1 VKTDSLRTLDSLLRQ
16 TVTSLPVSAE
26 EVESEQEGRRKGK
39 KRDVKKS
46 DVDLILLFRA
56 RKPNCTAQLPLYAH
70 PRSVPAIMREV
81 VGGKNCLRA
90 HLVHYVRCIFSS
102 SMPSSTLRTKQ
113 YYAVLLVHDREVPPA
128 SYSVSLAPDAVPL
141 LRLLFTRQ
149 CAPENAVPR
158 PRPGTQVKLPSELA

>member
-16 TVTSLPVSAE
+16 TVTILPINE
-26 EVESEQEGRRKGK
+26 KEVESEQEGRRKGK
-39 KRDVKKS
+39 KRDVRRAMWTSSCCSAPATQLYCAIATVCPPSLRTSYYARSRWRKK
-46 DVDLILLFRA
+46 LFESSSR
-56 RKPNCTAQLPLYAH
+56 PL
-70 PRSVPAIMREV
+70 RR
-81 VGGKNCLRA
+81 CL
-90 HLVHYVRCIFSS
+90 FSS
-102 SMPSSTLRTKQ
+102 SMPSSALRTKQ